1 MSVWLQRWVSCSLCV
16 AAPAPVEEALRPL
29 VVPGPWALTPLRAE
43 PARVREA
50 LERLQARWA
59 AGAGAAGRLACVV
72 DWNLSRAAPGQLSE
86 SSGSRRPG
94 PPAGWAWSSP
104 A

>member
-1 MSVWLQRWVSCSLCV
+1 MSVWLKRWVPYYLCV
-16 AAPAPVEEALRPL
+16 AAPALVEEALRPL
-29 VVPGPWALTPLRAE
+29 AVPGPWALTPLCAE

-50 LERLQARWA
+50 LERLQARRA

-72 DWNLSRAAPGQLSE
+72 DWNLSRAALGQLSA

-94 PPAGWAWSSP
+94 PTAGWAWSSP